1 MCYKFFYS
9 LYTKYNKEID
19 IKLKTNEKIENIISY
34 MHKHIK
40 EDISL
45 NDLAKEF
52 NLSTF
57 YIIKLFKK
65 ELDISAHSYFINLKI
80 ELAKELLKKGFS
92 IVETAL
98 ECGFCDQ
105 SHFHRNFKKIVAI
118 TPKEYQDNFI
128 Q

>member
-1 MCYKFFYS
+1 M
-9 LYTKYNKEID
+9 N
-19 IKLKTNEKIENIISY
+19 
-34 MHKHIK
+34 KHIK

-45 NDLAKEF
+45 NDLSKEF

-65 ELDISAHSYFINLKI
+65 ELNISAHSYFINLKI

-98 ECGFCDQ
+98 KCGFYDQ